1 MSAPV
6 SPIHQDPE
14 RTAAPFESIFP
25 DDAHAIIYRPCR
37 SAMTSGKQRTREWKL
52 RFERRSAPFI
62 EPLMGWTGGD
72 DPLAPVELSF
82 PSLESAV
89 AYARRQGLSF
99 SFTVDRNEQA
109 PPLRLQERRT
119 TPLRAQRW
127 RLEWVERTLGP
138 ELRKSDLDPALRYAD
153 PSDVLADPALSDGE
167 KLDILHRWAVDAYLI
182 ELALSRGEATD
193 GPSRLA
199 DVMDALAA
207 LGRPAQQP
215 GEEHMRA
222 A

>member
-1 MSAPV
+1 MGAPV
-6 SPIHQDPE
+6 SLIYPGPE
-14 RTAAPFESIFP
+14 RTLAPFESIFP
-25 DDAHAIIYRPCR
+25 NDAHAIIYRPCR
-37 SAMTSGKQRTREWKL
+37 SAMTSGKRRTRGWKL
-52 RFERRSAPFI
+52 RFERRTSPFI

-89 AYARRQGLSF
+89 AYARRVGLR
-99 SFTVDRNEQA
+99 FTVNRNEQA
-109 PPLRLQERRT
+109 LHLRLPERRAT
-119 TPLRAQRW
+119 SPGAQRW

-153 PSDVLADPALSDGE
+153 PSDVLADPALSDDE
-167 KLDILHRWAVDAYLI
+167 KRGVLHRWAVDAYLI
-182 ELALSRGEATD
+182 ELALSRGQATD

-207 LGRPAQQP
+207 LGRQAQQP